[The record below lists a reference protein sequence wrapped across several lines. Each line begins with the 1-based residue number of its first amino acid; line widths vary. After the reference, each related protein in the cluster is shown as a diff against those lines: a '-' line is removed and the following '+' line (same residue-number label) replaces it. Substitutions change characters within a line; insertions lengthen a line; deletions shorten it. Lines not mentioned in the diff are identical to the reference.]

1 MVEHVFSKF
10 FPYRNSISHQ
20 KPCKHGKACQRKA
33 YGEHP
38 LHILHKNNI
47 DVCVLQETEI
57 PKNFPENVLS
67 CGGFILE
74 LEQNTDKKRA
84 GIYLRN
90 GVKYTRRHDL
100 EKEDYHILIVDV
112 LTHVKIRII
121 NVYRSFRPPN
131 RMSPDKF
138 FKDQLKILSGAVCDN
153 CFIMGDFNLDARM
166 SNRPDYLRKEP
177 LKLLNEFALHNN
189 LSQMVD
195 FCTWSRTINDVKKES
210 LLDHVYAN
218 NPAMVNL
225 VTFETPFFGDH
236 VLIVVN
242 LKMKSPSSIDLCQK
256 RNWSSYSKEKIVD
269 KIIGYLTS
277 HNILWPTLNVQ
288 EHWNCLELVILESLD
303 YCAPLVDVKLNK
315 NQTVTK
321 VPSSIKNKLNLRKR
335 LLKIERLRSSNV
347 NISVINYLPR
357 CSYHLL

>member
-1 MVEHVFSKF
+1 MVEHIFSKF

-112 LTHVKIRII
+112 LTHVKIR
-121 NVYRSFRPPN
+121 N
-131 RMSPDKF
+131 
-138 FKDQLKILSGAVCDN
+138 IL
-153 CFIMGDFNLDARM
+153 
-166 SNRPDYLRKEP
+166 
-177 LKLLNEFALHNN
+177 LKL
-189 LSQMVD
+189 
-195 FCTWSRTINDVKKES
+195 
-210 LLDHVYAN
+210 
-218 NPAMVNL
+218 
-225 VTFETPFFGDH
+225 
-236 VLIVVN
+236 
-242 LKMKSPSSIDLCQK
+242 
-256 RNWSSYSKEKIVD
+256 
-269 KIIGYLTS
+269 
-277 HNILWPTLNVQ
+277 
-288 EHWNCLELVILESLD
+288 
-303 YCAPLVDVKLNK
+303 
-315 NQTVTK
+315 
-321 VPSSIKNKLNLRKR
+321 
-335 LLKIERLRSSNV
+335 
-347 NISVINYLPR
+347 
-357 CSYHLL
+357 HLFL